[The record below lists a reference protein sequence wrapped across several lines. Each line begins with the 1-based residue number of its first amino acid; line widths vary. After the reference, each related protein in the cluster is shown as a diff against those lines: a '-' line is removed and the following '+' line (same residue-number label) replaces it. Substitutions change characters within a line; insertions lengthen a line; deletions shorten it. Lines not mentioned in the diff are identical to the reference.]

1 MNDQEIAQLNEDARN
16 HLWMHFSRMGAYGPE
31 KEIPIITRGKGA
43 YVWDAHGKEYLDGL
57 AGLFTTQVGHG
68 RRELGEAA
76 MHQAETL
83 DFYPIWTYAH
93 PPAIELATRIA
104 GLAPGDLN
112 RVFFTVSGGEAVE
125 SAIKLA
131 RQYFRLKGQ
140 PERHKIISRNIA
152 YHGTSMGALAA
163 TAIPNYKAPFEP
175 IMPGSSHISNTNRM
189 RHPLEHD
196 EQAFMLAITDEL
208 EQRILD
214 EGPETV
220 AAVFMEPVQNAGG
233 CFVPPTGY
241 FQRVREICDKHG
253 VLMVSDEVICAFGR
267 LGTMFGAQRFDYLP
281 DMITC
286 AKGLTSGYAPLG
298 AVIARDHLIE
308 PFLADATTTFM
319 HGSTFGGHPISCAVG
334 LRNLDIFDDEDI
346 LGNVQKHEQGF
357 RDRLESLREIPIVAD
372 VRGTGYFY
380 GIELVRDASTRESF
394 TDEEAEFL
402 LRGFLSPRI
411 YAEGLICRSDDRGDP
426 VVQLAPTLICGDA
439 ELDRIHDTLRK
450 VLTEADAKMREM
462 RS

>member
-1 MNDQEIAQLNEDARN
+1 MNDQEVAKLNEDARD
-16 HLWMHFSRMGAYGPE
+16 HLWMHFSRMGTYGLE
-31 KEIPIITRGKGA
+31 KEIPIITRGKGV
-43 YVWDAHGKEYLDGL
+43 YVWDAHDKQYLDAL
-57 AGLFTTQVGHG
+57 SGLFTTQVGHG

-93 PPAIELATRIA
+93 PQAIELATRLA
-104 GLAPGDLN
+104 SLAPGDLN

-125 SAIKLA
+125 SAIKMA

-140 PERHKIISRNIA
+140 PQRHKIISREIA

-163 TAIPNYKAPFEP
+163 TAIPNYKSPFEP
-175 IMPGSSHISNTNRM
+175 IMPGSSHIVNTNRM
-189 RHPLEHD
+189 RHPLGHD
-196 EQAFMLAITDEL
+196 EHAFMMAITDAL
-208 EQRILD
+208 EERILA

-233 CFVPPTGY
+233 CFTPPAGY
-241 FQRVREICDKHG
+241 FQRVREICDKYG

-267 LGTMFGAQRFDYLP
+267 LGTMFGAEKFDYLP

-286 AKGLTSGYAPLG
+286 AKGMTSGYAPLG
-298 AVIARDHLIE
+298 AVIARDHMIE
-308 PFLADATTTFM
+308 PFLEGNISFL
-319 HGSTFGGHPISCAVG
+319 HGSTYGGHPISCAVAM
-334 LRNLDIFDDEDI
+334 RNLDIFEDENI
-346 LGNVQKHEQGF
+346 LGNVQKHEHGF
-357 RDRLESLREIPIVAD
+357 RERLESLRDIPMVAD

-380 GIELVRDASTRESF
+380 GIELVRDSQTLESF
-394 TDEEAEFL
+394 TDEEGEYL
-402 LRGFLSPRI
+402 LRGFLSPRL

-426 VVQLAPTLICGDA
+426 VVQLAPPLICGDD
-439 ELDRIHDTLRK
+439 EFDRIYDTLRMIF
-450 VLTEADAKMREM
+450 TEADAKMREM